1 MHPSHGMGIEFIVQ
15 NADQSRKIDLFIR
28 SLSSQPDLLAAP
40 RGLSSAQVRPM
51 PSSDVDDPLLDL
63 LRNHESLTQEMF
75 LEALQSQRSGQ
86 VLETQ

>member
-1 MHPSHGMGIEFIVQ
+1 MGIEFIGH
-15 NADQSRKIDLFIR
+15 NAEQSRKIDLFIR
-28 SLSSQPDLLAAP
+28 SLSSPPDLLAAP
-40 RGLSSAQVRPM
+40 RALSSAQVHDTS
-51 PSSDVDDPLLDL
+51 SSDVDDPLLDL